1 MYRVDK
7 NYIII
12 KKMIT
17 DLIGPNVI
25 TISHLVFLRENAS
38 CWPLYN
44 SVSEDEPKKIKI
56 TIKPAAEKTTASLD
70 EFRSIQLTLP
80 TPPVW
85 VSIM

>member
-1 MYRVDK
+1 
-7 NYIII
+7 
-12 KKMIT
+12 MIT

-25 TISHLVFLRENAS
+25 TISHLVLFEKT
-38 CWPLYN
+38 PLADHYN
-44 SVSEDEPKKIKI
+44 SVSDDEPKKIKI